1 MKLGT
6 KILLLMLLITIGT
19 SALLAW
25 IVTLN
30 VTRYE
35 TRRAQDRIT
44 AAIDRYVA
52 RLEDRHRQVRTIVQ
66 NLVEAPATRSQLQAV
81 ESGDEPAREQLRQ
94 EVLGRTV
101 QMEIANA
108 QGEPAFHMLLNQAGD
123 ILVTVANPEARLA
136 PFLNSYA
143 TRWPIDPLLNAKGEL
158 ISTYVFT
165 PNGLYLAMGVP
176 LRTQLDEAPSH
187 AYFAGFHVDD
197 EWIR

>member
-6 KILLLMLLITIGT
+6 KILLLMLLVTIGT

-35 TRRAQDRIT
+35 TRRAQERIT

-66 NLVEAPATRSQLQAV
+66 NLVEAPAPRSQLQAV
-81 ESGDEPAREQLRQ
+81 ESGDDAAREQLRQ

-101 QMEIANA
+101 QMEITNT
-108 QGEPAFHMLLNQAGD
+108 QGQPAFHMLLNAAGEVVLA
-123 ILVTVANPEARLA
+123 IVPEH
-136 PFLNSYA
+136 P
-143 TRWPIDPLLNAKGEL
+143 
-158 ISTYVFT
+158 
-165 PNGLYLAMGVP
+165 
-176 LRTQLDEAPSH
+176 
-187 AYFAGFHVDD
+187 
-197 EWIR
+197 